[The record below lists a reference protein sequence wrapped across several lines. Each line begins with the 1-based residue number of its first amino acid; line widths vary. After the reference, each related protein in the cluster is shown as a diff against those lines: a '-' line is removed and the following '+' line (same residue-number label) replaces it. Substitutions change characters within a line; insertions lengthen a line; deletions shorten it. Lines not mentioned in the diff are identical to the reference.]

1 MIVFL
6 VIYTLEHV
14 HLGLFPPK
22 KNLHLFLK
30 WQKIRSNN
38 TVYNFTL
45 TLSSVMQYILRVFSQ
60 AFGKEEGER
69 KDYKKGVL
77 LGLAYLI
84 VCHAVYP

>member
-1 MIVFL
+1 
-6 VIYTLEHV
+6 
-14 HLGLFPPK
+14 
-22 KNLHLFLK
+22 
-30 WQKIRSNN
+30 
-38 TVYNFTL
+38 
-45 TLSSVMQYILRVFSQ
+45 MQYILRVFSQ